1 MEKNIT
7 TQNAERLANLSE
19 VFFAL
24 NDLPYD
30 AKLISV
36 FSRMVMSAIGRW
48 YKENEGRLI
57 NPETELI
64 CDDAI
69 KHAFDRAQ
77 EIAVLASISAQTGIG
92 MEGMEM

>member
-1 MEKNIT
+1 MEKNIA
-7 TQNAERLANLSE
+7 TQNAERLANLSV

-30 AKLISV
+30 AELISV
-36 FSRMVMSAIGRW
+36 FSQMVMSAIGTW

-77 EIAVLASISAQTGIG
+77 QIAILATISAQTGIG
-92 MEGMEM
+92 MEGLGI

>member
-1 MEKNIT
+1 MEKNIA
-7 TQNAERLANLSE
+7 TQNTNRLAGLSV

-24 NDLPYD
+24 NNLPYD
-30 AKLISV
+30 AELISV
-36 FSRMVMSAIGRW
+36 FSQMVMSAIGKW

-69 KHAFDRAQ
+69 KFAYDRAQ
-77 EIAVLASISAQTGIG
+77 QIAVLANISVQTGIG
-92 MEGMEM
+92 MEMEM

>member
-1 MEKNIT
+1 MEKNIA
-7 TQNAERLANLSE
+7 TQNAERLANLSV

-30 AKLISV
+30 AELISV
-36 FSRMVMSAIGRW
+36 FSQMVMSAIGTW

-77 EIAVLASISAQTGIG
+77 EIAILAAISAQTGIG
-92 MEGMEM
+92 MEM